1 MQQEQQNKAGR
12 DKLLCGH
19 LFVTRKT
26 SIASHITWLLSPALS
41 SLTMAKIREKRLEA
55 VTAYRMQLLS
65 CGETQQNYNFALQV
79 AKNG

>member
-1 MQQEQQNKAGR
+1 MWPSFCNKK
-12 DKLLCGH
+12 DKYCQPHH
-19 LFVTRKT
+19 LAPVTCT
-26 SIASHITWLLSPALS
+26 IIPYNGE
-41 SLTMAKIREKRLEA
+41 EKRLEA